1 MVIYVVREGDSV
13 YSIAKMF
20 GVDPNIII
28 ADNELADPN
37 SLVVGQTLVIFTD
50 RLNYT
55 IGNRDRISNLLNQ
68 FNITFEDLIRLNP
81 NLTNPNA
88 IFAGENLVIPIVNN
102 PLGPMEVNGYAFAN
116 ITDEVLDKTLP
127 HLTYLSIFSYQ
138 VRTDG
143 SVMAPPGVD
152 RLLAKAR
159 QYNVAPLMVITNIDE
174 EGGFSSELVAEL
186 FESEEAQEN
195 LINNILQTL
204 NENNYYGVN
213 VDFEY
218 VFAENRDD
226 YSNFLRRLTEVMHN
240 NGYIVTSA
248 VAPKISDDMPGI
260 LYEGHD
266 YVAIGEIVDRVII
279 MTYEWGYT
287 YGPPLAV
294 APLDRVE
301 EVLEYAVTVI
311 PRDKILMGIP
321 NYGYDWNLPYV
332 PGTAARVV
340 TNTGAVDLAR
350 NVGAFIQFD
359 EPAQSPYFTY
369 WTSTGEHIVW
379 FEDARSIDAKLRL
392 AFDYGLAGVSYWTIN
407 RFFPQNWLV
416 LDYLY
421 DVIKVV

>member
-68 FNITFEDLIRLNP
+68 FKITFEDLIRLNP